1 MKKWLW
7 ILLPI
12 FFIGACAMPET
23 RIYSLYVPIDSGK
36 TIHTKVDASIAI
48 MINSPRHLTQPY
60 IIYRKSPYQ
69 LEISRYSKW
78 DESPEKRLC
87 EVFKDA
93 VSSIGIFKEIRVTNS
108 LPGGYYSLMINLK
121 KFERSDSGNDSFSE
135 LVFDVNFI
143 SPDDKKL
150 FQSTISKKSKLD
162 DRTFL
167 SLTKGLSN
175 GLTEGVEEVKNRIE
189 MSLKAHP
196 H

>member
-36 TIHTKVDASIAI
+36 TIHTKVDASIAM

-60 IIYRKSPYQ
+60 IVYRKSPYQ

-87 EVFKDA
+87 EVFKEA

>member
-23 RIYSLYVPIDSGK
+23 RIYSLYVPIDRGK
-36 TIHTKVDASIAI
+36 TIHTKVDASIAM

-60 IIYRKSPYQ
+60 IVYRKSPYQ
-69 LEISRYSKW
+69 LEISRYSRW

>member
-1 MKKWLW
+1 
-7 ILLPI
+7 
-12 FFIGACAMPET
+12 MPET
-23 RIYSLYVPIDSGK
+23 RIYSLYVPIDRGK
-36 TIHTKVDASIAI
+36 TIHTKVDASIAM

-69 LEISRYSKW
+69 LEISRYSRW
-78 DESPEKRLC
+78 DESPEKRLR
-87 EVFKDA
+87 EIFKEA

-108 LPGGYYSLMINLK
+108 PPEGYYSLMINLK

-189 MSLKAHP
+189 MSLEAHP

>member
-60 IIYRKSPYQ
+60 IVYRKSPYQ
-69 LEISRYSKW
+69 LEISRYSRW

-87 EVFKDA
+87 EVFKEA
-93 VSSIGIFKEIRVTNS
+93 VSSIGILKEIRVTNS

>member
-60 IIYRKSPYQ
+60 IVYRKSPYQ
-69 LEISRYSKW
+69 LEISRYSRW

-87 EVFKDA
+87 EVFKEA

-189 MSLKAHP
+189 VSLKAHP
-196 H
+196 R

>member
-36 TIHTKVDASIAI
+36 TINTKVDASIAM

-60 IIYRKSPYQ
+60 IVYRKSPYQ
-69 LEISRYSKW
+69 LEISRYSRW

-87 EVFKDA
+87 EVFKEA

-143 SPDDKKL
+143 SPDDKEL

>member
-23 RIYSLYVPIDSGK
+23 RIYSLYVTIDRGK
-36 TIHTKVDASIAI
+36 TIHTKVDASIAM

-60 IIYRKSPYQ
+60 IVYRKSPYQ
-69 LEISRYSKW
+69 LEISRYSRW

-87 EVFKDA
+87 EVFKEA

>member
-60 IIYRKSPYQ
+60 IVYRKSPYQ

-87 EVFKDA
+87 EVFKEA

>member
-60 IIYRKSPYQ
+60 IVYRKSPYQ
-69 LEISRYSKW
+69 LEISRYSRW

-87 EVFKDA
+87 EVFKEA

-196 H
+196 R

>member
-1 MKKWLW
+1 
-7 ILLPI
+7 
-12 FFIGACAMPET
+12 MPET
-23 RIYSLYVPIDSGK
+23 RIYSLYVPIDRGK
-36 TIHTKVDASIAI
+36 TIHTKVDASIAM

-60 IIYRKSPYQ
+60 IVYRKSPYQ
-69 LEISRYSKW
+69 LEISRYSRW

-87 EVFKDA
+87 EVFKEA
-93 VSSIGIFKEIRVTNS
+93 VSSIGVFKEIRVTNS

-196 H
+196 R

>member
-60 IIYRKSPYQ
+60 IVYRKSPYQ
-69 LEISRYSKW
+69 LEISRYSRW

-87 EVFKDA
+87 EVFKEA